1 MGHCESPDGAG
12 PSPPPTGGS
21 GKDANGFGSNTQ
33 FVKCVKC
40 DHFYMILSDHDANK
54 GRNSKGYPG
63 SASEAT
69 ESGRGGKPNPALKPI
84 PVPKKIFEYLARSVI
99 GQEIA
104 MKKLS
109 VATY

>member
-1 MGHCESPDGAG
+1 MFIIISGPACPKCGAQCENA
-12 PSPPPTGGS
+12 T
-21 GKDANGFGSNTQ
+21 GFGSNTQ

-69 ESGRGGKPNPALKPI
+69 ESGRGGKPNPARKPI
-84 PVPKKIFEYLARSVI
+84 PVPKKIFEYLGTVSFRQNIVSLNH
-99 GQEIA
+99 QF
-104 MKKLS
+104 
-109 VATY
+109 